1 MSQLTDFLEG
11 KGVDRQG
18 RYIQDIWAY
27 DHRHLE
33 YIHDFIQWIFPL
45 EVKSQYCKSAA
56 VLTKE
61 DFDYCRQS
69 ILIQQ
74 NQLKSLDLMLEY
86 YGLYREGNQI
96 FAVENLNPRDHIWL
110 KRGGHNQL
118 RITRMIRSLML
129 CGNLP
134 VAESLQKAVIHFGTT
149 VGYVQPKAIEFWRK
163 AFLKYQE

>member
-1 MSQLTDFLEG
+1 MSKLTDFLEG
-11 KGVDRQG
+11 KGTDHQG
-18 RYIQDIWAY
+18 RYIQDIWAF

-61 DFDYCRQS
+61 DIEYCQQNT
-69 ILIQQ
+69 LIQQ

-86 YGLYREGNQI
+86 YGLYREGNEI

-118 RITRMIRSLML
+118 RISRMIRSLMF
-129 CGNLP
+129 CGNRP
-134 VAESLQKAVIHFGTT
+134 VAESLQKIAIHLGTT
-149 VGYVQPKAIEFWRK
+149 IGYVQPKTIEFWEN
-163 AFLKYQE
+163 AFNAYQE